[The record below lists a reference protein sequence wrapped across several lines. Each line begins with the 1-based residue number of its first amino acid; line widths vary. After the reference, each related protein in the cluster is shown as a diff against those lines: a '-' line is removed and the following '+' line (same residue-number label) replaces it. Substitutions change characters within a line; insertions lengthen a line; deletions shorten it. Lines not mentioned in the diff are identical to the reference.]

1 MTGPVVMVLRGQA
14 NGDPTPGD
22 GQFLKA
28 FDFEAGDGV
37 GMIDTTTD
45 VHEAKQ
51 FADVAEAVEFRNRS
65 PECKPLRPDG
75 LPNRPLTATH
85 WEVVGVDRVLQGNWR

>member
-1 MTGPVVMVLRGQA
+1 VNGPVVMVVRGQA
-14 NGDPTPGD
+14 NGAPTPGD

-45 VHEAKQ
+45 V
-51 FADVAEAVEFRNRS
+51 AEAMQFPDLADAIAFRNRS
-65 PECKPLRPDG
+65 PECRPTRADG
-75 LPNRPLTATH
+75 LPNRPLTATN